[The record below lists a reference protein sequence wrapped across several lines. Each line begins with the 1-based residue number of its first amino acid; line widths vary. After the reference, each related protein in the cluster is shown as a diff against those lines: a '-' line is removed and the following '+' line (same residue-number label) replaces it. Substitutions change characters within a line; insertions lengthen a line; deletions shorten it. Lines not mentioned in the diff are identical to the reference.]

1 MRPCRGKSF
10 CCFALWSLCF
20 PQNSPKLQWHPQGQ
34 WGWRWVN
41 PLTWSARQLE
51 SRDLLS
57 PGTGWT
63 TTARQYWE
71 APCPWSPTLSCRFIH
86 PLCML
91 VFMPYCR
98 HLKVYH
104 CSCFCFF
111 LFFYQILV
119 ARPEDSGTYIC
130 TAQNNQGR
138 SETRVEVIIEGG
150 PQVPTVPRAIVREP
164 LVVVVEGTTTVLH
177 CDAHG
182 KYGSST
188 ISIIWL
194 KWRFT
199 SLHECWQLT
208 TNMSAARSAISFK
221 SNWPDLIWPESI
233 YAARNV

>member
-1 MRPCRGKSF
+1 MPGSWRAATFCHLAQAGQQPQDNTEKPRAHGVQRCPAGSF
-10 CCFALWSLCF
+10 ILCVCWC
-20 PQNSPKLQWHPQGQ
+20 LC
-34 WGWRWVN
+34 
-41 PLTWSARQLE
+41 LIADIL
-51 SRDLLS
+51 
-57 PGTGWT
+57 
-63 TTARQYWE
+63 
-71 APCPWSPTLSCRFIH
+71 RFIIV
-86 PLCML
+86 L
-91 VFMPYCR
+91 VF
-98 HLKVYH
+98 V
-104 CSCFCFF
+104 FV

-194 KWRFT
+194 K
-199 SLHECWQLT
+199 
-208 TNMSAARSAISFK
+208 
-221 SNWPDLIWPESI
+221 
-233 YAARNV
+233 

>member
-104 CSCFCFF
+104 CSCFCFCFVF
-111 LFFYQILV
+111 LSDFGCTAWGQRHIHLHSSEQPGQI
-119 ARPEDSGTYIC
+119 RDSGRGDYRRWTPGSNC
-130 TAQNNQGR
+130 APCHR
-138 SETRVEVIIEGG
+138 AWASGG
-150 PQVPTVPRAIVREP
+150 CS
-164 LVVVVEGTTTVLH
+164 GG
-177 CDAHG
+177 DN
-182 KYGSST
+182 YGST
-188 ISIIWL
+188 LWCP
-194 KWRFT
+194 R
-199 SLHECWQLT
+199 
-208 TNMSAARSAISFK
+208 
-221 SNWPDLIWPESI
+221 
-233 YAARNV
+233 